1 MNFLNF
7 CVQISFILIGISLIL
22 VFLRIL
28 VGPSNEDRIVALD
41 LFTANG
47 IAFFSVYSLFYMN
60 NIFIDIGLIMALIA
74 FLGTIAYAYYLERR
88 LLK

>member
-1 MNFLNF
+1 
-7 CVQISFILIGISLIL
+7 
-22 VFLRIL
+22 
-28 VGPSNEDRIVALD
+28 
-41 LFTANG
+41 
-47 IAFFSVYSLFYMN
+47 MN